1 MVAYE
6 VSALDHVTRLSQ
18 AAADLRKPAQ
28 FGCADVFW
36 AECDGKRVPDTRYV
50 VLKYS
55 GSAEEYVTDVST
67 SAPACFTRISVQGLC
82 RIQDVYRHEA
92 WWQMSAE
99 APLFSIFDDK
109 MVLSTQPPASI
120 RVELNG
126 RQLADGQELKLQNK
140 SVIEVRYAEVVNRH
154 CDPYKRWMV
163 LFSAQ
168 YLHGSLGGR
177 GYIRHQT
184 QNHTRDPVNTLTSG
198 GVMRRDMQL
207 WRLNRHAFY

>member
-18 AAADLRKPAQ
+18 AAADPRKPAQ
-28 FGCADVFW
+28 FGRADVFC
-36 AECDGKRVPDTRYV
+36 AECDGKRVSDTRYV
-50 VLKYS
+50 TLKHS
-55 GSAEEYVTDVST
+55 GSAEEYMTDIST
-67 SAPACFTRISVQGLC
+67 SAPACFTRTSVQGLC
-82 RIQDVYRHEA
+82 RIQDARRREA
-92 WWQMSAE
+92 WLHMSAE
-99 APLFSIFDDK
+99 APLFSIIDDRI
-109 MVLSTQPPASI
+109 VLSTQPPASV

-177 GYIRHQT
+177 GTQASNAESHQGLGE
-184 QNHTRDPVNTLTSG
+184 HSHDEWGPASRRKRDFQTFR
-198 GVMRRDMQL
+198 M
-207 WRLNRHAFY
+207 